1 MYLDR
6 VRTTIEMSDDV
17 RARLLELAA
26 RRGLK
31 GFSSLVQEALET
43 YLAELESED
52 ERVRRA
58 VLLKGAFR
66 EKDANNMRDVI
77 RALRRVGPGPT

>member
-1 MYLDR
+1 MYKKPM
-6 VRTTIEMSDDV
+6 RTTIEMSDEA
-17 RARLLELAA
+17 RARLLEIAA

-31 GFSSLVQEALET
+31 GFSGLVQDAVES
-43 YLAELESED
+43 YLADLESEG

-66 EKDANNMRDVI
+66 DRDANTMRSVI
-77 RALRRVGPGPT
+77 RTLRGVE